1 MTAIS
6 IQVEGQNG
14 LTWARWIALA
24 TEVEELGFAG
34 LFRSDHFTN
43 GRGPALDSL
52 ELIVSLTWLAANTRR
67 IHFGSLV
74 APLSF
79 RDPRMLARQAAALDD
94 LSGGRMILG
103 LGAGWQE
110 REHTT
115 FGYDLGDIPTRMAR
129 FAEGLDLVTR
139 LLRDDEPVTFD
150 GEYFQTREAR
160 LLPRPERP
168 DGPRLLIGGNGAR
181 RTLPLAARYADIW
194 NALFMPAEDFHALLM
209 QLDEMLRAAGRKP
222 EDVRRTIMLPLS
234 FDPRDEGEAQ
244 RQIAAYSEAGAD
256 ELIFQWLALDDL
268 EGLRAF
274 ARSALAQG

>member
-43 GRGPALDSL
+43 AHEPDLDSL
-52 ELIVSLTWLAANTRR
+52 ELIVSLTWLAANTSR
-67 IHFGSLV
+67 IHFGPLV

-115 FGYDLGDIPTRMAR
+115 YGYDLGDIPTRMAR
-129 FAEGLDLVTR
+129 FAEGLELVTR
-139 LLRDDEPVTFD
+139 LLRDEEPVTFD
-150 GEYFQTREAR
+150 GAYFQTREAR

-168 DGPRLLIGGNGAR
+168 GGPRLLIGGNGEK
-181 RTLPLAARYADIW
+181 RTLPLVARYADVW
-194 NALFMPAEDFHALLM
+194 NALFMPAEDFRELST
-209 QLDEMLRAAGRKP
+209 QLDELLRAAGRKP
-222 EDVRRTIMLPLS
+222 EDVRRTIMLPLF
-234 FDPRDEGEAQ
+234 FDPRDEDEVR

-274 ARSALAQG
+274 ARAALIQG

>member
-24 TEVEELGFAG
+24 TEVEEQGFAG

-43 GRGPALDSL
+43 AHEPDLDSL
-52 ELIVSLTWLAANTRR
+52 EMVVSLTWLAANTRR
-67 IHFGSLV
+67 IHFGPLV
-74 APLSF
+74 APLSV

-94 LSGGRMILG
+94 LSGGRFILG

-129 FAEGLDLVTR
+129 FAEGLELITR
-139 LLRDDEPVTFD
+139 LLRDEEPVTFA
-150 GEYFQTREAR
+150 GEYYQTREAR

-168 DGPRLLIGGNGAR
+168 GGPPLLIGGNGEK
-181 RTLPLAARYADIW
+181 RTLPLAARYAGIW
-194 NALFMPAEDFHALLM
+194 NALFVPAENFRALST
-209 QLDEMLRAAGRKP
+209 QLDELLRAEGRKP
-222 EDVRRTIMLPLS
+222 EAVRRTVMLPLS
-234 FDPRDEGEAQ
+234 FDPRDEDEV
-244 RQIAAYSEAGAD
+244 RRRIAAYRDAGAD

-274 ARSALAQG
+274 ARAALAQG

>member
-24 TEVEELGFAG
+24 TAVEELGFAG

-43 GRGPALDSL
+43 AHEPDLDSL
-52 ELIVSLTWLAANTRR
+52 ELIVALTWLAANTRR
-67 IHFGSLV
+67 IHFGPLV
-74 APLSF
+74 APLSV

-129 FAEGLDLVTR
+129 FAEGVELITR
-139 LLRDDEPVTFD
+139 LLREDERVTFD
-150 GEYFQTREAR
+150 GAYFQTRGAR

-168 DGPRLLIGGNGAR
+168 GGPPLLIGGNGAQ
-181 RTLPLAARYADIW
+181 RTLPLVARYADIW
-194 NALFMPAEDFHALLM
+194 NAVYIPAEDFRARSAR
-209 QLDEMLRAAGRKP
+209 LDMLLRAAGRKP
-222 EDVRRTIMLPLS
+222 EDVRRTVMLPLF
-234 FDPRDEGEAQ
+234 FDPRDEAELR
-244 RQIAAYSEAGAD
+244 RQVAAYREAGAD
-256 ELIFQWLALDDL
+256 ELLFQWLALDDL

-274 ARSALAQG
+274 ARAVLTQG